1 MHGPPVTVL
10 VVDDEVPIR
19 RAVRHALAESDPP
32 IAARVTEAGTGE
44 AALAHAAAERP
55 ALIVLD
61 LGLPD
66 MDGRAV
72 LRDLRAWSGVPV
84 LVLSAR
90 HADTEKAELL
100 DGGADDYLTK
110 PFSVV
115 ELQARVRA
123 LLRRSARASAAQR
136 DGAAGDA
143 AATDATRFTAGDLV
157 VDFERRLVERAGVPV
172 HLTPIEW
179 SLLTTLVAHADRPLT
194 HRQLFTAVWPGRAY
208 GDAQA
213 YLRVHVAHLRRKLEA
228 DPVRPRHLK
237 TEAGVG
243 YRFAL

>member
-1 MHGPPVTVL
+1 MQGAPVTVL
-10 VVDDEVPIR
+10 VVDDEGPIR
-19 RAVRHALAESDPP
+19 RAVRHALVESDPP
-32 IAARVTEAGTGE
+32 IATRVAEADSGE

-55 ALIVLD
+55 VLVVLD

-72 LRDLRAWSGVPV
+72 LRELRTWSTVPV

-90 HADTEKAELL
+90 YADTEKAELL

-110 PFSVV
+110 PFSVL

-123 LLRRSARASAAQR
+123 LLRRAARPHT
-136 DGAAGDA
+136 GAPTPGDA
-143 AATDATRFTAGDLV
+143 DATRVTAGDLSI
-157 VDFERRLVERAGVPV
+157 DFERRLVHRNGAAV

-179 SLLTTLVAHADRPLT
+179 ALLTTLVSHADRPLT
-194 HRQLFTAVWPGRAY
+194 HRHLFAAVWPGRAY

-213 YLRVHVAHLRRKLEA
+213 YLRVHVAHLRRKLET

>member
-1 MHGPPVTVL
+1 MHAPPVTVL
-10 VVDDEVPIR
+10 VVDDEGPIR
-19 RAVRHALAESDPP
+19 RAVRHALAESNPP
-32 IAARVTEAGTGE
+32 IATRVAEAETGA

-72 LRDLRAWSGVPV
+72 LRDLRAWSAVPV

-90 HADTEKAELL
+90 ESDREKAELL

-123 LLRRSARASAAQR
+123 LLRRSAQSSVGGES
-136 DGAAGDA
+136 GAARDA
-143 AATDATRFTAGDLV
+143 AATTRVTAGDLV
-157 VDFERRLVERAGVPV
+157 VDFERRLVHRNDLPV

-179 SLLTTLVAHADRPLT
+179 ALLTTLVAHADRPLT
-194 HRQLFTAVWPGRAY
+194 HRQLFAAVWPGRSY

-228 DPVRPRHLK
+228 DPVRPRHLR

>member
-1 MHGPPVTVL
+1 MVHGPPVTVL
-10 VVDDEVPIR
+10 VVDDESPIR
-19 RAVRHALAESDPP
+19 RAVRHALVEGDAP
-32 IAARVTEAGTGE
+32 IAGRVVEAVSGE
-44 AALAHAAAERP
+44 AALAQAGAERP
-55 ALIVLD
+55 ALVVLD

-66 MDGRAV
+66 MDGRTV
-72 LRDLRAWSGVPV
+72 LRELRAWSSVPV

-123 LLRRSARASAAQR
+123 LLRRAARPSPGSTS
-136 DGAAGDA
+136 GAPAGES
-143 AATDATRFTAGDLV
+143 TRIVAGELV
-157 VDFERRLVERAGVPV
+157 IDFERRLVHRSGAPV

-179 SLLTTLVAHADRPLT
+179 ALLATLVGHVDRPLT
-194 HRQLFTAVWPGRAY
+194 HRQLFAAVWPGRTY

-228 DPVRPRHLK
+228 DPVRPRHLR

-243 YRFAL
+243 YRFSL

>member
-1 MHGPPVTVL
+1 
-10 VVDDEVPIR
+10 VD
-19 RAVRHALAESDPP
+19 AESGD
-32 IAARVTEAGTGE
+32 
-44 AALAHAAAERP
+44 AALAQAAAESP
-55 ALIVLD
+55 ALVVLD

-72 LRDLRAWSGVPV
+72 LRELRAWSAVPV

-90 HADTEKAELL
+90 HADTEKAEVL

-115 ELQARVRA
+115 ELRARVRA
-123 LLRRSARASAAQR
+123 LLRRSAR
-136 DGAAGDA
+136 GAAGAA
-143 AATDATRFTAGDLV
+143 AATRLTAGDLV
-157 VDFERRLVERAGVPV
+157 IDFERRLVERDGAPV

-194 HRQLFTAVWPGRAY
+194 HRQLFAAVWPGRAY

-228 DPVRPRHLK
+228 DPVRPVHLK

>member
-32 IAARVTEAGTGE
+32 IAARVAEAGTGE

-55 ALIVLD
+55 ALVVLD

-66 MDGRAV
+66 MDGRVV
-72 LRDLRAWSGVPV
+72 LRELRTWSAVPV

-123 LLRRSARASAAQR
+123 LLRRSARGGAR
-136 DGAAGDA
+136 DATRGDA
-143 AATDATRFTAGDLV
+143 AGETTATRLAAGDLV
-157 VDFERRLVERAGVPV
+157 VDFERRIVQRAGVAV

-194 HRQLFTAVWPGRAY
+194 HRQLFAAVWPGRAY

-213 YLRVHVAHLRRKLEA
+213 YLRVHVAHLRRKLEP